1 MKAAVMYK
9 SLTGNTKLLA
19 EAIKEALAER
29 EAEWEVVYF
38 GKPDA
43 KVEADLFFVGSWTD
57 KGMCDGEIA
66 ELLKV
71 MEQKKIAYFG
81 TAGYGGSEE
90 YYHRLFQRVKEIA
103 PPSNEVIGCFYCQ
116 GRMPIA
122 VRNKFV
128 AMMREHPEDKKLEVS
143 IQNFDEALTHPDE
156 DDLARVREWVASM
169 LDSIE

>member
-1 MKAAVMYK
+1 MRVAVMYK

-19 EAIKEALAER
+19 EAVKSALAEGD
-29 EAEWEVVYF
+29 VVYF

-43 KVEADLFFVGSWTD
+43 AVEADLYFIGSWTD

-66 ELLKV
+66 ELLKT
-71 MEQKKIAYFG
+71 MEQKKIAFFG

-90 YYHRLFQRVKEIA
+90 YYHMLTERVKGVI
-103 PPSNEVIGCFYCQ
+103 PSSNEVLGSFYCQ
-116 GRMPIA
+116 GKMPMA

-156 DDLARVREWVASM
+156 GDLMRVKEWTVSM
-169 LDSIE
+169 LEMAS